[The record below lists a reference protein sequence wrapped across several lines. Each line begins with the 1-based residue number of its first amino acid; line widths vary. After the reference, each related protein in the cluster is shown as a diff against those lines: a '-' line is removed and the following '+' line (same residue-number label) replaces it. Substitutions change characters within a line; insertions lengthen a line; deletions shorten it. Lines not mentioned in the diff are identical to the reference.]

1 MIGMILSAMQ
11 NPFVS
16 DKLLAFVGPVLP
28 GSRVGYIIFFVLLAP
43 MCLYR
48 GPLNLWGMGAGV
60 LGLLVSAG
68 TMPTMAIVAGF
79 LAVQLIQLSSDPT
92 NTHNV
97 WTADYF
103 NLEVNTLTKVML
115 PAMWIACAIAVL
127 VGSFIYY

>member
-1 MIGMILSAMQ
+1 M
-11 NPFVS
+11 
-16 DKLLAFVGPVLP
+16 
-28 GSRVGYIIFFVLLAP
+28 LLAP
-43 MCLYR
+43 LCLYR

-68 TMPTMAIVAGF
+68 VMPTMAIVAGF

-103 NLEVNTLTKVML
+103 GLEVNSLSKVMM
-115 PAMWIACAIAVL
+115 PTMWIACALAVII
-127 VGSFIYY
+127 GSFIYY